1 MCRNVYRQHSWIHP
15 LGCGSLVPCLG
26 TLHLY
31 VYIHI
36 HILSSHISVFHATGC
51 FMWALVPK
59 SSGIYICLIVC
70 IYMALP
76 SGATE
81 NKFGNIETGEERR
94 VICIFCPL
102 FVFRRAYSPA
112 RPRGI
117 TRKCLCHGDSPKQRR
132 LSMRKQRKEA
142 KSDSPKTKNTNN
154 LKFNRNRRIWMITKI
169 VLMKCFSIK

>member
-1 MCRNVYRQHSWIHP
+1 MYLKLFRGVPVKKNHPVYMFDCMQ
-15 LGCGSLVPCLG
+15 
-26 TLHLY
+26 
-31 VYIHI
+31 
-36 HILSSHISVFHATGC
+36 
-51 FMWALVPK
+51 
-59 SSGIYICLIVC
+59 C

-81 NKFGNIETGEERR
+81 NKFGNIETGEAGRR

-102 FVFRRAYSPA
+102 FVSRLAHAPA
-112 RPRGI
+112 RPGGT

-154 LKFNRNRRIWMITKI
+154 LKFNRISSQNMNGDEDCVKK
-169 VLMKCFSIK
+169 VSA